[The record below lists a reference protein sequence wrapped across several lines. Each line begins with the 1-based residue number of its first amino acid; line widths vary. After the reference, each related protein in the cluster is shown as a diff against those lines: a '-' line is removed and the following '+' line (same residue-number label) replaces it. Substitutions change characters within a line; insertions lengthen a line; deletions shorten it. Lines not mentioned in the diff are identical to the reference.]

1 MCLRMLD
8 CGKQG
13 WQKGGRFLKKKDLF
27 LQSVLEQLKSFSLS
41 LHPAVSLFLFSL
53 SLPASCCVSLFIL
66 SLSPCILLCLSFW
79 FFVCL
84 CFESELL
91 NLTGNKRY
99 PSP

>member
-1 MCLRMLD
+1 MCLRMLG

-53 SLPASCCVSLFIL
+53 SPPASCYVSLFGFL
-66 SLSPCILLCLSFW
+66 
-79 FFVCL
+79 FVCV
-84 CFESELL
+84 L
-91 NLTGNKRY
+91 NQ
-99 PSP
+99 SF

>member
-41 LHPAVSLFLFSL
+41 LHPAMSLFLVF
-53 SLPASCCVSLFIL
+53 CLFV
-66 SLSPCILLCLSFW
+66 F
-79 FFVCL
+79 
-84 CFESELL
+84 
-91 NLTGNKRY
+91 
-99 PSP
+99 